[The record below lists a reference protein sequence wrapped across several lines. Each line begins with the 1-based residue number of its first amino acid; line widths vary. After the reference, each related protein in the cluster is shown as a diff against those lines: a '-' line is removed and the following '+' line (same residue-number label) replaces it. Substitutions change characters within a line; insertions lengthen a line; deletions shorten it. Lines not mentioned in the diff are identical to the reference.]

1 MNRTRDISSSELMM
15 IRQAVREMNTDNFT
29 RIGLDTRENLL
40 EWLEGVD
47 KWKGGRV
54 TIVRND

>member
-1 MNRTRDISSSELMM
+1 MNRTREIGTSELMM
-15 IRQAVREMNTDNFT
+15 IIHALREMNTDNFT

-47 KWKGGRV
+47 KWQGGRV

>member
-1 MNRTRDISSSELMM
+1 MNRKRDIGTSELMM
-15 IRQAVREMNTDNFT
+15 IIHALREMNTDNFT

-40 EWLEGVD
+40 EWLNGVD
-47 KWKGGRV
+47 KWQGGRV